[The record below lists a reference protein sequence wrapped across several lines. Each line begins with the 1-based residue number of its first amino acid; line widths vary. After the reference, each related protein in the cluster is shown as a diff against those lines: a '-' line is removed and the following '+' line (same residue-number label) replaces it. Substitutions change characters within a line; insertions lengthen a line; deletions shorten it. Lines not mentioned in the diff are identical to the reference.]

1 MEIKIMKNILDR
13 NQDKAREVRDLL
25 LSKKV
30 LMINLISSP
39 GAGKTTLLERTC
51 SRLCSDM
58 RIGVIEGDITTDRD
72 AQRLKKYNIP
82 IVVINTEG
90 GCHLDSHS
98 ISKVLDSFD
107 LDNLD
112 VLFVENVGNL
122 ICPSQFDLGENFKIA
137 MVSTAEGD
145 DKPGKYPML
154 FREAKAV
161 LLNKTD
167 LIPYTD
173 FNLGF
178 FRSDL
183 QNINAQ
189 IPLFEI
195 SCTKGDGLLDWYR
208 WIKEQIAAVPGTAGE
223 TVAKVKGDQQ

>member
-1 MEIKIMKNILDR
+1 MKNILDR
-13 NQDKAREVRDLL
+13 NQNKANEVRNLL
-25 LSKKV
+25 LLKKV
-30 LMINLISSP
+30 LMVNIISSP

-51 SRLCSDM
+51 ETLGEKF

-122 ICPSQFDLGENFKIA
+122 ICPAQFDLGEDFKIA
-137 MVSTAEGD
+137 LVSTTEGD

-167 LIPYTD
+167 LIPYTNFKID
-173 FNLGF
+173 F
-178 FRSDL
+178 FRDDL
-183 QNINAQ
+183 QKINAQ

-195 SCTKGDGLLDWYR
+195 SCTKGQGLSEWYM
-208 WIKEQIAAVPGTAGE
+208 WIEEQI
-223 TVAKVKGDQQ
+223 

>member
-1 MEIKIMKNILDR
+1 MVNI
-13 NQDKAREVRDLL
+13 
-25 LSKKV
+25 
-30 LMINLISSP
+30 ISSP

-51 SRLCSDM
+51 EELGAKF

-72 AQRLKKYNIP
+72 AQRLKKYDIP

-122 ICPSQFDLGENFKIA
+122 ICPSQFDLGETFKLA
-137 MVSTAEGD
+137 VVSTTEGD

-154 FREAKAV
+154 FREARAV
-161 LLNKTD
+161 LLNKVD
-167 LIPYTD
+167 LIPYTN
-173 FNLGF
+173 FNF
-178 FRSDL
+178 DNFAADL
-183 QNINAQ
+183 KMLNSRVN
-189 IPLFEI
+189 LFEL
-195 SCTKGDGLLDWYR
+195 SCTRGDGLENWYK
-208 WIKEQIAAVPGTAGE
+208 WISEQV
-223 TVAKVKGDQQ
+223 VAFQRTG

>member
-13 NQDKAREVRDLL
+13 NQNKASEVRSLL
-25 LSKKV
+25 ASKEV
-30 LMINLISSP
+30 LMVNIISSP

-51 SRLCSDM
+51 EAVGSEY
-58 RIGVIEGDITTDRD
+58 RIGIIEGDITTDRD

-98 ISKVLDSFD
+98 ISKVLGSFD
-107 LDNLD
+107 LDSLD

-122 ICPSQFDLGENFKIA
+122 ICPSQFDLGEKFKIA
-137 MVSTAEGD
+137 LVSTAEGD

-161 LLNKTD
+161 LLNKID
-167 LIPYTD
+167 LIPYTNFKPD
-173 FNLGF
+173 N

-183 QNINAQ
+183 KMINAQ
-189 IPLFEI
+189 VPLFEI
-195 SCTKGDGLLDWYR
+195 SCTRGDGLDKWIDW
-208 WIKEQIAAVPGTAGE
+208 ISG
-223 TVAKVKGDQQ
+223 

>member
-13 NQDKAREVRDLL
+13 NQNRANEVRDILA
-25 LSKKV
+25 SKKV
-30 LMINLISSP
+30 LMVNIISSP

-51 SRLCSDM
+51 EKFGTTF

-72 AQRLKKYNIP
+72 AIRLKKYDIP

-107 LDNLD
+107 LENLD

-122 ICPSQFDLGENFKIA
+122 ICPSQFDLGETFKLA
-137 MVSTAEGD
+137 VVSTTEGD
-145 DKPGKYPML
+145 DKPAKYPML

-161 LLNKTD
+161 LLNKVD
-167 LIPYTD
+167 LIPYTN
-173 FNLGF
+173 FNYES

-183 QNINAQ
+183 RKINAQ
-189 IPLFEI
+189 IPIFEI
-195 SCTKGDGLLDWYR
+195 SCTKGDGLNEWYE
-208 WIKEQIAAVPGTAGE
+208 WISEKINVSRRSR
-223 TVAKVKGDQQ
+223 